1 MLDSTYMVA
10 SDPNTMRDTGATR
23 NAEYF
28 VKGDPGISI
37 FYLSD
42 KHANKH
48 QDYVKLKT
56 SLNTTTGFMK
66 KRNLDKRNNNNVQ
79 KIINYDNRAIYSYGG
94 KTSI

>member
-48 QDYVKLKT
+48 
-56 SLNTTTGFMK
+56 
-66 KRNLDKRNNNNVQ
+66 
-79 KIINYDNRAIYSYGG
+79 
-94 KTSI
+94 